1 MKRRDILCATPL
13 LFIAPV
19 CLADEAGISAALDA
33 GGCALLLRH
42 AQTDPGIGD
51 PPGFRLG
58 ECSTQRNLSAAGR
71 AQAQRF
77 GERLRERGVRIDE
90 VLSSHWC
97 RCLETARL
105 AFPALPVQPFEPLNS
120 FFADSRTE
128 ARQTAAV
135 RRYLAGLGARN
146 AVLVTHQVN
155 ISALAG
161 EFASMGEAIVVG
173 TVTASAL
180 SVVGRLRIE

>member
-1 MKRRDILCATPL
+1 
-13 LFIAPV
+13 
-19 CLADEAGISAALDA
+19 
-33 GGCALLLRH
+33 
-42 AQTDPGIGD
+42 
-51 PPGFRLG
+51 
-58 ECSTQRNLSAAGR
+58 
-71 AQAQRF
+71 
-77 GERLRERGVRIDE
+77 
-90 VLSSHWC
+90 
-97 RCLETARL
+97 
-105 AFPALPVQPFEPLNS
+105 
-120 FFADSRTE
+120 
-128 ARQTAAV
+128 V